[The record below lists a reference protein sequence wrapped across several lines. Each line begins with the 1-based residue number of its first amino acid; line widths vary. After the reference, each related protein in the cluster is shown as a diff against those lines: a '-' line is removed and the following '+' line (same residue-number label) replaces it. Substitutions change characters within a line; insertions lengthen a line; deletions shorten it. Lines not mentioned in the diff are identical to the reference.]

1 MLFRSEES
9 GGGNA
14 GYWRRYNHNIGGN
27 IDNYWNGGPW
37 HLSTV
42 WYGEYHARRQDYFAG
57 KSQVDVNLNMLD
69 KVIARLG
76 PVGLGAEQIA
86 PDYAQKYPGFW
97 HQAAWPN
104 VWESHSTFID
114 QMMMFLDY
122 KPVGTNA
129 NVCYFAPK
137 LPTGWNRMAFNNLL
151 SQGQRFN
158 ITISE
163 TNNSTRADV
172 AKLTS
177 GALGYQIWLR
187 IPAGE
192 TPALVLTNG
201 SRVTSFTY
209 DANARRVYVAGN
221 FTPAAGPNSIEIGRA
236 HV

>member
-1 MLFRSEES
+1 
-9 GGGNA
+9 
-14 GYWRRYNHNIGGN
+14 
-27 IDNYWNGGPW
+27 
-37 HLSTV
+37 
-42 WYGEYHARRQDYFAG
+42 
-57 KSQVDVNLNMLD
+57 
-69 KVIARLG
+69 
-76 PVGLGAEQIA
+76 
-86 PDYAQKYPGFW
+86 
-97 HQAAWPN
+97 
-104 VWESHSTFID
+104 
-114 QMMMFLDY
+114 
-122 KPVGTNA
+122 
-129 NVCYFAPK
+129 
-137 LPTGWNRMAFNNLL
+137 MAFNNLL

-221 FTPAAGPNSIEIGRA
+221 FTPAAGPNSIVVTYGLSDVDGDGLTRSEE
-236 HV
+236 HTSELSHT